1 MQDNGIRP
9 LIPRVM
15 HREVSRQLNHLSIY
29 PLEHAMLP
37 KTAHGFQA
45 VHVVLG
51 NVIKPEVIL
60 NPIQK
65 QQGYIENSKESCVR
79 DTAVRL
85 VRDRSLSQ
93 NSWRFPLRN

>member
-1 MQDNGIRP
+1 MHDNGIRP

-15 HREVSRQLNHLSIY
+15 HREVSRQFNHLSIY

-37 KTAHGFQA
+37 KIVHGFQA

-65 QQGYIENSKESCVR
+65 QQGYIENKEESCVR
-79 DTAVRL
+79 DSAVRL
-85 VRDRSLSQ
+85 VRERSLPQ
-93 NSWRFPLRN
+93 RRWRLPLRN